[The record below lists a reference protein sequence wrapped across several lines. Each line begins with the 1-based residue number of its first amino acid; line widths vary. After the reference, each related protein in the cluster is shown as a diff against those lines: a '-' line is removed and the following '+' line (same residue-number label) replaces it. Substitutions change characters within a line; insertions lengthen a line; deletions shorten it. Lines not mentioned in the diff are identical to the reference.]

1 MILGKLSL
9 TVLST
14 VSMYFTTCLF
24 NTSFPTQASTLVA
37 SVFRKNS
44 ISVNLQPR
52 INSKNSHLAENPN
65 NQARASK
72 KFDGDFYKGI
82 YADVDKLIQ
91 EGKYSSSLDYYEKV
105 GQFKATKKEAFFMG
119 SQGNDVV
126 LGFGDDVDLY
136 GISYQTI
143 IKNDKIAVFT
153 PNSLGVGEFDILFG
167 RNEGAVEDGFFLSA
181 LTGEHERTGQNGAGS
196 SAKLYVGQGDKDY
209 ALIYNFNSEQDYVS
223 LSGKVSDY
231 KFESKQGDFHIHTKE
246 GDLVGIVKNTPE
258 LKVRRFLADGT
269 FRLSNKPKI
278 QHGFNDDIYL
288 AINPQAQKAITSGFA
303 TVEDYYVKAG
313 INTVGYFTGTTDAK
327 NSDQKTLNDTVFG
340 LGSKNII
347 TGVGMKLSSG
357 EGANVKLEVVTTGKG
372 EQDTLVGTDG
382 ARNEFWLG
390 YQKEVFYV
398 GNAGKDFALIENFRP
413 GEDSLQMSGKSS
425 DYTITAVASD
435 VEISIKG
442 DLIAKVKGIRP
453 TQLVLNY
460 PNLNSGTLKVTTKR
474 AD

>member
-9 TVLST
+9 IVLST
-14 VSMYFTTCLF
+14 VILYSITDLF
-24 NTSFPTQASTLVA
+24 NVSTTTQASLLLG
-37 SVFRKNS
+37 KNQTND
-44 ISVNLQPR
+44 ILQSR
-52 INSKNSHLAENPN
+52 INRKRNHLAENPN
-65 NQARASK
+65 NQVRASK
-72 KFDGDFYKGI
+72 KFDGDFYKGM

-119 SQGNDVV
+119 SSGSDVV
-126 LGFGDDVDLY
+126 SGFGDDVDLY
-136 GISYQTI
+136 GISYQTT

-153 PNSLGVGEFDILFG
+153 PNSLGVGELDILFG

-209 ALIYNFNSEQDYVS
+209 ALIYHFNSDNDYVS

-231 KFESKQGDFHIHTKE
+231 KFESQQGNFHIQTKE

-278 QHGFNDDIYL
+278 QHGFNDGIYL
-288 AINPQAQKAITSGFA
+288 AINPQAQSAIDSGSFA
-303 TVEDYYVKAG
+303 TIEDYYVKAG
-313 INTVGYFTGTTDAK
+313 SNTVGYFTGTTDVK
-327 NSDQKTLNDTVFG
+327 TSDQKTFNDTVFG

-347 TGVGMKLSSG
+347 TGVGLKLSSG
-357 EGANVKLEVVTTGKG
+357 KENKIKLEVLTNGRG

-382 ARNEFWLG
+382 ASNEFWLG

-398 GNAGKDFALIENFRP
+398 GNAGKDFALIENFQP
-413 GEDSLQMSGKSS
+413 GEDSLIMSGKPSE
-425 DYTITAVASD
+425 YTITAVDGGVDIAS
-435 VEISIKG
+435 KG
-442 DLIAKVKGIRP
+442 DLIAKIKGIN
-453 TQLVLNY
+453 TAQLILNT
-460 PNLNSGTLKVTTKR
+460 PDTNTGTFRVTTKKS
-474 AD
+474 